1 MQKFR
6 SFLSRTFFKENETVS
21 ESELADFQEFS
32 VWKNVCDELLAKPF
46 PPQSSSSD
54 FSAEDIERGK
64 RISFA
69 KLSNWEIICEEI
81 VDTEY
86 PHVHYQ
92 KGYEELRNRGKSEQ
106 EIFEMR
112 KLAWYTVGWLNY
124 PMAMWEWV
132 SLDESDIRRAI
143 KWLYDKK
150 QINEEQRTEYEDFEQ
165 LHE

>member
-6 SFLSRTFFKENETVS
+6 SFLSHTFFKENEIVL
-21 ESELADFQEFS
+21 ECKLADFQEFS
-32 VWKNVCDELLAKPF
+32 VWENVCDELLAKPF
-46 PPQSSSSD
+46 PPQSLSSD
-54 FSAEDIERGK
+54 FSADAIERGK
-64 RISFA
+64 RVSFA
-69 KLSNWEIICEEI
+69 ELSNWEIICEEI

-92 KGYEELRNRGKSEQ
+92 KCYDELRNRGKSEQ

-112 KLAWYTVGWLNY
+112 KLAWYTVGWLNF

-132 SLDESDIRRAI
+132 SLDEADIRRAI
-143 KWLYDKK
+143 NWLYDKK
-150 QINEEQRTEYEDFEQ
+150 QISEKRRIEFEDFVK